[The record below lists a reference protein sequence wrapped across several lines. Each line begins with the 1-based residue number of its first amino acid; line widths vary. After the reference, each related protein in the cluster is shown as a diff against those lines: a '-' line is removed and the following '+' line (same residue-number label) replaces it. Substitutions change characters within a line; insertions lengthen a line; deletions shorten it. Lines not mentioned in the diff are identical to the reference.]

1 MATQRIPALQFPSQT
16 SPESIPS
23 SFQEALRLGWT
34 IVKEE
39 SSVEIRNHKRNGVVL
54 LRSKG
59 APMRLRVPYTATTK
73 EWKFGTPEAIE

>member
-16 SPESIPS
+16 SPQHIPT
-23 SFQEALRLGWT
+23 SFQEALGLGWK
-34 IVKEE
+34 IAKEE
-39 SSVEIRNHKRNGVVL
+39 SAIDIKGHQRKGVVL
-54 LRSKG
+54 LHLKG

>member
-16 SPESIPS
+16 SPLQIPS
-23 SFQEALRLGWT
+23 SFQEALRLGWS

-39 SSVEIRNHKRNGVVL
+39 SSIEIKGRKRKGIVL
-54 LRSKG
+54 LRSKD
-59 APMRLRVPYTATTK
+59 APMRLRVPYTATPK